1 MNNSKKQELISY
13 ILMVEN
19 KFDIFMKD
27 YKKNN
32 FKVLLYGNGQGA
44 EWAIRL
50 FNKHKVYPVAIIDKE
65 VCNNVNIDIPVLSL
79 QEALK
84 IYTNDEFRIVISSPR
99 FSEEIKN
106 ELKKHINNELIYNF
120 ECELYYSYIFD
131 IEEYKSYLIENID
144 NIMELYNN
152 LEDDFSRITLENVIE
167 GRLSGDLEYFKKVFV
182 PNQYF
187 CENIIKLSNDEVF
200 LDIGACDGDS
210 LKDIV
215 KRTNGKFKA
224 IYCFEPD
231 KQCLIE
237 LNKTK
242 EKIKLPNINII
253 DKGAWDRIE
262 IFNFSSD
269 SEHGASK
276 IVEDENNLTNNT
288 IETVQIDDI
297 VKEKVT
303 FIKMDIEGA
312 ELNALKGA
320 KNIISKYK
328 PTLAICVY
336 HKNEDFI
343 EISKYIRSL
352 VPNYKLFIRHHNIS
366 GTETVLYAII

>member
-1 MNNSKKQELISY
+1 
-13 ILMVEN
+13 MVEN